1 MMERQGRRA
10 VSTVEDLVEGPEFR
24 AFPEAAGEANV
35 WRTICLIHD
44 YLLDACNEGGL
55 CLAIYQSCQRQ
66 GQRIGSVGA

>member
-35 WRTICLIHD
+35 WRTICLI
-44 YLLDACNEGGL
+44 LLCKRRGRGEAP
-55 CLAIYQSCQRQ
+55 QR
-66 GQRIGSVGA
+66 RVR